1 MKISW
6 MINPL
11 TRRLIQGKYFSSLV
25 YLAFL
30 GLTISA
36 VAAAKPPKELQRVM
50 DDFLSMKNTSMRI
63 EQVIDWRFASNNDS
77 LYLNIDILAD
87 QQFHVTIPVFGMEI
101 YVNELE
107 MMSINHI
114 RQQLIYENST
124 SDALINQLFV
134 GGDLRDARF
143 KKELIV
149 KGGGRKL
156 EFVFS
161 GDFSDWDR
169 MSLTLDQNEQLV
181 GMTLVDYDGNKY
193 LIDLIYKENFENFRV
208 PDIKSDYPDY
218 QIADLR
224 DDR

>member
-181 GMTLVDYDGNKY
+181 ELTLVDYDGNKY